1 MNKNLVICIMVVL
14 FLSIGCR
21 NTYYLQPTSTCQPLS
36 AFDTLVISPFN
47 GDAAFVEED
56 QYKSFPHKIATA
68 TTEQLKDQIED
79 SHMFSKVIQ
88 SSDCIDRA
96 IRIDGKIYSLIHNRR
111 SFNVIVRG
119 QIINCQ
125 TGNSLLKFNIEN
137 NNSQSSK
144 LPHEI
149 AEELTNAIK
158 ARLICEK
165 PK

>member
-21 NTYYLQPTSTCQPLS
+21 NTYYLKPTSTCQPLS

-47 GDAAFVEED
+47 GDAAFVEEE
-56 QYKSFPHKIATA
+56 QYRLLPHQIAVA

-88 SSDCIDRA
+88 SSDCVDRA
-96 IRIDGKIYSLIHNRR
+96 IRIDGKIYSLSHKRR
-111 SFNVIVRG
+111 SFNVFSRG

-125 TGNSLLKFNIEN
+125 TGESLLKFNIEN
-137 NNSQSSK
+137 NNSESSK
-144 LPHEI
+144 LPYEI

>member
-1 MNKNLVICIMVVL
+1 MVVL
-14 FLSIGCR
+14 FLSIGCH
-21 NTYYLQPTSTCQPLS
+21 NTFYLRPTSTCQPLS

-47 GDAAFVEED
+47 GDAAFVEEE
-56 QYKSFPHKIATA
+56 QYRLLPHQIAVA

-88 SSDCIDRA
+88 SSDCVDRA
-96 IRIDGKIYSLIHNRR
+96 IRIDGKIYILSHKRR
-111 SFNVIVRG
+111 SFNVFSRG

-125 TGNSLLKFNIEN
+125 TGESLYKFDKEN
-137 NNSQSSK
+137 NNSESSK

-149 AEELTNAIK
+149 AEDLTGGIK
-158 ARLICEK
+158 ERLTCEK